1 MPYSSI
7 IRNLKWGRRMDTI
20 NNIETAKKRF
30 IDYLDEAVEN
40 EMRNTIYL
48 ISDVAISEIFNPEQI
63 KNLRKK
69 IIL

>member
-1 MPYSSI
+1 
-7 IRNLKWGRRMDTI
+7 MDTI

-30 IDYLDEAVEN
+30 IDYLDETVEN